1 MIKRLMFYHALVFS
15 LTVLLAWSG
24 RVEAYEPPPPQG
36 STRPYDA
43 KLPDGITLKLPPA
56 GLAFIADQLEG
67 GLQQSALRTTISEA
81 LEGQYFEIILP
92 IFGGNL
98 RLTIPC
104 GAGNQYATD
113 LYFDNNYNAYR
124 PWCPYVRGPA
134 VRGDQASLPPREDN
148 DRGFRYQRVEAGIST
163 YPVAGLNVP
172 RPNSLFAALYL
183 LEDGGLK
190 AQLDMVPE
198 HALFK
203 VNVPVIT
210 PGAGGTFA
218 VEYACFNLLGQGTD
232 CTSTFVATI
241 EADLITG
248 GELKPYFEEN
258 TLFVLVTDFA
268 TRLSELKILTPL
280 TQNTA
285 LMAALDACIAAA
297 VPGFSEGCVGQKAQV
312 ELLYDT
318 IDQALGDAA
327 MEFFERELNQAL
339 SDVLQDGIN
348 QLMFDRAKDGT
359 PDPVLRLD
367 ALAEGLS
374 DAAGVPLGFNF
385 SAEYKSSATDPTE
398 AFFIMDGGLYAG
410 AFSSCVSVG
419 ELPAFRYTELE
430 ADGNAGHDPPRLPD
444 LIPGLGIPYQIG
456 LSISDD
462 FINQTVY
469 NIWAA
474 GLLCAVVS
482 PHDPGLPK
490 DIADLLTTDSFAPF
504 VRWLPELAPKA
515 PVLIQVTP
523 RRAPYVTFGD
533 VGDGSLFRLTL
544 PELLLDVFVEMGASD
559 RRPVRVFGMDTSVT
573 IAVDVRAVNFDKAPL
588 LDLSVAFESTSA
600 VAFNDL
606 HPETNDDIARIIAPV
621 LDAMAPAVAD
631 FVGGMEIPLL
641 NDCFGGLRQRNLV
654 MRTSGRDA
662 VSGVD
667 NYLEFYINFSGLI
680 DFNAVITEC
689 MLSFGEAAGAPG
701 TVVVKH
707 HLGLQS
713 ANPLAID
720 AAALGIDTRRPY
732 RWRLD
737 GGFWWPAK
745 AGAMP
750 PRAMLDGAHRIEIE
764 QDGVISRAAFM
775 LDSAPPTVR
784 FSQHG
789 DRIRIDVVDIGAVQ
803 TSIDGAAP
811 RGETTFER
819 RLARGRHTVRVVSR
833 DAAGHQTVAAKT
845 FTVQERSGCAS
856 AAAPWWLL
864 ALVAGLAFA
873 RRRAA

>member
-1 MIKRLMFYHALVFS
+1 MNCRALLLS
-15 LTVLLAWSG
+15 LTVLLAWSV
-24 RVEAYEPPPPQG
+24 RAAAYEPPPPPGPSQ
-36 STRPYDA
+36 PYDA
-43 KLPDGITLKLPPA
+43 KLPDGITLKITSS
-56 GLAFIADQLEG
+56 GLGFIGDQLEG

-104 GAGNQYATD
+104 GAGNQYAAD
-113 LYFDNNYNAYR
+113 QYFDNNYLAYR
-124 PWCPYVRGPA
+124 PWCPYVRGAA
-134 VRGDQASLPPREDN
+134 VRGDQSSLPPLEGN
-148 DRGFRYQRVEAGIST
+148 DRGFRYQRVAADVST
-163 YPVAGLNVP
+163 YPVAGLNLP
-172 RPNSLFAALYL
+172 KPNSLFAALYL
-183 LEDGGLK
+183 LENGGLK

-203 VNVPVIT
+203 VNVPVLT
-210 PGAGGTFA
+210 PGPGGTFA
-218 VEYACFNLLGQGTD
+218 VDYACFNLLGDGAGCD
-232 CTSTFVATI
+232 SAFVATL

-248 GELKPYFEEN
+248 GELKPYFLEN
-258 TLFVLVTDFA
+258 TLYVLVTDFA
-268 TRLSELKILTPL
+268 TRIGALKILSPL

-285 LMAALDACIAAA
+285 LLGTLDACIAAG
-297 VPGFSEGCVGQKAQV
+297 VPGISDGCADQKEQV
-312 ELLYDT
+312 DLLYDT
-318 IDQALGDAA
+318 LEQALGDAA
-327 MEFFERELNQAL
+327 LQFFERELNQAL

-374 DAAGVPLGFNF
+374 EAAGVPLGFNF
-385 SAEYKSSATDPTE
+385 TAEYKASATNPSE
-398 AFFIMDGGLYAG
+398 AFFVMDGGLYAG

-419 ELPAFRYTELE
+419 EMPAFRYTGLE
-430 ADGNAGHDPPRLPD
+430 ADGNVGHDPPRLPD
-444 LIPGLGIPYQIG
+444 AIPGFGIPYQIG
-456 LSISDD
+456 ASISDD
-462 FINQTVY
+462 FINQAVY
-469 NIWAA
+469 NMWAA

-559 RRPVRVFGMDTSVT
+559 RRPVRVFGMSTAVT

-588 LDLSVAFESTSA
+588 IDLSVAFESTSA

-606 HPETNDDIARIIAPV
+606 HPETNAELERIIAPV
-621 LDAMAPAVAD
+621 LDAMAPSVAD
-631 FVGGMEIPLL
+631 FVGGIEIPLL
-641 NDCFGGLRQRNLV
+641 SDCFGGVRQRDLV
-654 MRTSGRDA
+654 MRTSGHDPA
-662 VSGVD
+662 TGVD
-667 NYLEFYINFSGLI
+667 NYLDLYMNFSGLL
-680 DFNAVITEC
+680 DFNKIITEC
-689 MLSFGEAAGAPG
+689 VLALGEVTGAPG
-701 TVVVKH
+701 EVIVRH
-707 HLGLQS
+707 ELGLVA
-713 ANPLAID
+713 ANPPRID
-720 AAALGIDTRRPY
+720 AAALGIDTGRPY

-750 PRAMLDGAHRIEIE
+750 PRSMLDGAHRIDIE
-764 QDGVISRAAFM
+764 QDGVISRAAFR

-784 FSQHG
+784 FAQTG
-789 DRIRIDVVDIGAVQ
+789 DRVRIEIVDIGDVQ
-803 TSIDGAAP
+803 TSIDGAAA
-811 RGETTFER
+811 RGGTVFER
-819 RLARGRHTVRVVSR
+819 RLAPGRHTVRVVST
-833 DAAGHQTVAAKT
+833 DAAGHETVVAKT

-856 AAAPWWLL
+856 AAGAPWWL
-864 ALVAGLAFA
+864 AGLVAGWAFA